1 MAFSKV
7 IKMKSTGKYYLAV
20 VFVESMKIDELTE
33 QFVHVRKLL
42 GDNSLNSNY
51 KFYRSNLIH

>member
-33 QFVHVRKLL
+33 QFVEVPTVSNP
-42 GDNSLNSNY
+42 DNSCSEIIGRQL
-51 KFYRSNLIH
+51 FEL